1 MLLSPKK
8 MSEAPKSLTVKSPV
22 YANRDL
28 NVLSHGE
35 HYDDDQMM
43 EDGVDLHQFAHLSV
57 EDEEDDDNFQ
67 EAFMGELNAADLIEL
82 GEDDEE
88 DNEFDEADFRRF
100 QEQMLEEAAA
110 QAEDAGNRK

>member
-1 MLLSPKK
+1 
-8 MSEAPKSLTVKSPV
+8 
-22 YANRDL
+22 
-28 NVLSHGE
+28 
-35 HYDDDQMM
+35 MM

-67 EAFMGELNAADLIEL
+67 EAFMGEMNEL
-82 GEDDEE
+82 EEDYED